1 MAVKNKL
8 YEAMFL
14 VDAADSQDDWDGVE
28 SNIRNIL
35 ARVDAEIISL
45 EKWDTRRLVY
55 AIDKKSMGTYIL
67 CYFRADGKRIAEIE
81 RTVQLSERIMRVL
94 ILSADHVT
102 QSDIEKDTSTIV
114 AEKPEQPTGAGPG
127 ETAAVQAGVET
138 VSAEEISEAE
148 AAPAEVSR
156 EAAGPVSV
164 EEDSKSE
171 PEAAAVAE
179 ETLEESK
186 ELEEQAKPRGG
197 RKMHSEKAEAV
208 AEASEAEKQVEDQAK
223 DGSESTDEQGTEKSE
238 EKEE

>member
-14 VDAADSQDDWDGVE
+14 VDAADSQADWDGVE

-67 CYFRADGKRIAEIE
+67 CYFRADGKRMAEIE

-102 QSDIEKDTSTIV
+102 QSDIEKDTPTIV

-127 ETAAVQAGVET
+127 ETAGVET
-138 VSAEEISEAE
+138 VSAQESSEAE

-179 ETLEESK
+179 ETPEESK
-186 ELEEQAKPRGG
+186 KL
-197 RKMHSEKAEAV
+197 
-208 AEASEAEKQVEDQAK
+208 
-223 DGSESTDEQGTEKSE
+223 DEQDTEKSK

>member
-14 VDAADSQDDWDGVE
+14 VDAADSQADWDGVE

-67 CYFRADGKRIAEIE
+67 CYFRADGKRMAEIE

-102 QSDIEKDTSTIV
+102 QSDIEKDTPTIV

-127 ETAAVQAGVET
+127 ETAGVET
-138 VSAEEISEAE
+138 VSAKESSEAE

-179 ETLEESK
+179 ETPEESK
-186 ELEEQAKPRGG
+186 ELEEQAEPRRG
-197 RKMHSEKAEAV
+197 RKMRSEKAEAV
-208 AEASEAEKQVEDQAK
+208 AEVSEREQQVEDQAK
-223 DGSESTDEQGTEKSE
+223 DGSESTDEQDTEKSK

>member
-14 VDAADSQDDWDGVE
+14 VDAADAQADWDGVE

-45 EKWDTRRLVY
+45 EKWDTLRLAY

-67 CYFRADGKRIAEIE
+67 CYFRADGKRMAEIE

-114 AEKPEQPTGAGPG
+114 AEKPEQPTDVGPG

-138 VSAEEISEAE
+138 VSAEESSEAE

-156 EAAGPVSV
+156 EAAEPVSV

-179 ETLEESK
+179 ETPEESK
-186 ELEEQAKPRGG
+186 ELEEQAGG
-197 RKMHSEKAEAV
+197 HKMHSEKAEAV
-208 AEASEAEKQVEDQAK
+208 AEVSEAEQQVEDQAK
-223 DGSESTDEQGTEKSE
+223 DGSESTDEQDTEKSK